1 MINTKIWILLKL
13 LTVMTLT
20 VFLLF
25 GRFRARCDT
34 GRMLAAG
41 HAPLP
46 VGSAGSESVQRAP
59 VSRVRHAPASARAG
73 IALEFALAARYW
85 LTASSRLHSPA

>member
-1 MINTKIWILLKL
+1 MKVLPTPPLKL

-20 VFLLF
+20 VFLLS
-25 GRFRARCDT
+25 RFRARCDT

-41 HAPLP
+41 RAPPP

-59 VSRVRHAPASARAG
+59 VSRARYAPASARAG

-85 LTASSRLHSPA
+85 FTASSRLHSPA